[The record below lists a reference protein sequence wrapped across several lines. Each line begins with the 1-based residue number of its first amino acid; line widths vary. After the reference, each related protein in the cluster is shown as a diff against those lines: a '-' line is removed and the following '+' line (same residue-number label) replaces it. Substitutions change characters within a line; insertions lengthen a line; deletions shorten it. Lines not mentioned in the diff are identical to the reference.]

1 MKAFTAALC
10 CLVICVLC
18 FVPSCSSGSSSGIFA
33 EKLEV
38 IDAFI
43 SAEDY
48 GGAWRLLKK
57 NKKYV
62 RSPRDYLSLI
72 RRALLLDKND
82 FAEKYMRKGLS
93 VFPDSQELLAV
104 YAHFLLSLKRYEDA
118 AKYAPKL
125 EGGRYGSLY
134 AELRFR
140 TAGSEK
146 NPPDF
151 LSPSYIQAY
160 IDSALTTGNGAYI
173 RNAAVIYALQGDMQ
187 AAFRLHPKTMSVY
200 DYPEF
205 WARVSF
211 DSGNFVQ
218 CAEDVGFAKPSP
230 ELSSLASD
238 ALLHAGDE
246 RGAVLVWI
254 DSTERFPSSNPASWY
269 NASRAALKSGS
280 MGYAYLFL
288 SSLVRRFPDYVPGL
302 AAYGRFSVYTPP
314 QTKEHIFS
322 NVLRE
327 KGIKTLSM
335 ELDDELPRV
344 APEEALARMNES
356 LARTDDASLALEKL
370 KLQWCVRESAPGQGL
385 SAGSASDARKKAA
398 DIWALLERRGN
409 AGAVMDPSAGL
420 NASASAGYDP
430 LTVRFALWNLCRY
443 DMVGEAAEL
452 FDLWCVSRYAAETAG
467 SVTASEGKNEQ
478 VVPKERIVPF
488 KEEWEYD
495 IGSYIAFKQ
504 GWYARAED
512 ILTAAMNNKNI
523 KPGESARLN
532 LALLYNG
539 SSRRVQALALYRK
552 ILEDDRIDKKLQA
565 EIYYKI
571 AVIQREQKEN
581 RSAVLSLNQ
590 ALSLDPAHSRSR
602 FMLKQLDSAAD

>member
-43 SAEDY
+43 GAGDY

-93 VFPDSQELLAV
+93 VFPDNQELLAV
-104 YAHFLLSLKRYEDA
+104 YAHFLLSLKRYEEA

-205 WARVSF
+205 WARISF

-246 RGAVLVWI
+246 RGAVLAWI

-370 KLQWCVRESAPGQGL
+370 KLQWRVRESSPGQGL
-385 SAGSASDARKKAA
+385 SDGSASNARKKAA
-398 DIWALLERRGN
+398 DIWALLERR
-409 AGAVMDPSAGL
+409 AG
-420 NASASAGYDP
+420 AGYDP
-430 LTVRFALWNLCRY
+430 LTVRFALWNFCRY
-443 DMVGEAAEL
+443 GMIDEAAEL
-452 FDLWCVSRYAAETAG
+452 FDLWCASRYAPETDG
-467 SVTASEGKNEQ
+467 SVPASEGKNKQ
-478 VVPKERIVPF
+478 TVPKERIVPF

-504 GWYARAED
+504 GRYARAED

-571 AVIQREQKEN
+571 AVIQREQNEN

-590 ALSLDPAHSRSR
+590 ALALDPAHSRSR

>member
-43 SAEDY
+43 GAEDY

-104 YAHFLLSLKRYEDA
+104 YAHFLLSLKRYEEA

-205 WARVSF
+205 WARISF

-218 CAEDVGFAKPSP
+218 CAEDVSFAKPSA

-246 RGAVLVWI
+246 RGAVLAWI

-370 KLQWCVRESAPGQGL
+370 KLQWRVRESTPGQGL
-385 SAGSASDARKKAA
+385 SAASVSDARKKAA
-398 DIWALLERRGN
+398 DIWALLERR
-409 AGAVMDPSAGL
+409 AG
-420 NASASAGYDP
+420 AGYDP
-430 LTVRFALWNLCRY
+430 LTVRFALWNFCRY
-443 DMVGEAAEL
+443 GMIDEAAEL
-452 FDLWCVSRYAAETAG
+452 FDLWCASRYAPETDG
-467 SVTASEGKNEQ
+467 SVPATEGKNKQ

-504 GWYARAED
+504 GRYARAED

-523 KPGESARLN
+523 KPGESVRLN

-590 ALSLDPAHSRSR
+590 ALALDPAHSRSR

>member
-43 SAEDY
+43 GAEDY

-93 VFPDSQELLAV
+93 VFPDNQELLAV
-104 YAHFLLSLKRYEDA
+104 YAHFLLSLKRYEEA

-246 RGAVLVWI
+246 RGAVLAWI

-370 KLQWCVRESAPGQGL
+370 KLQWRVRESMPGREPT
-385 SAGSASDARKKAA
+385 AGSASDARKKAA

-409 AGAVMDPSAGL
+409 AGA
-420 NASASAGYDP
+420 SAGYDP
-430 LTVRFALWNLCRY
+430 LTVRFALWNFCRY
-443 DMVGEAAEL
+443 GMIDEAAEL
-452 FDLWCVSRYAAETAG
+452 FDLWCASRYAPETDG
-467 SVTASEGKNEQ
+467 SAPASEGKKKQ
-478 VVPKERIVPF
+478 VVPKERITPF

-504 GWYARAED
+504 GRYARAEE

-590 ALSLDPAHSRSR
+590 ALALDPAHSRSR

>member
-43 SAEDY
+43 GAEDY

-104 YAHFLLSLKRYEDA
+104 YAHFLLSLKRYEEA

-146 NPPDF
+146 NPSDF

-246 RGAVLVWI
+246 RGAVLAWI

-280 MGYAYLFL
+280 MGYAYFFL

-370 KLQWCVRESAPGQGL
+370 KLQWRVQAQAQEKAHTQ
-385 SAGSASDARKKAA
+385 AGPADSSASARKKAA
-398 DIWALLERRGN
+398 DIWALLERRVG
-409 AGAVMDPSAGL
+409 
-420 NASASAGYDP
+420 AGYDP

-443 DMVGEAAEL
+443 DMVREAAEL
-452 FDLWCVSRYAAETAG
+452 FDVWCASRYASETA
-467 SVTASEGKNEQ
+467 VPAPASEGKNKQ

-504 GWYARAED
+504 GRYARAED

-552 ILEDDRIDKKLQA
+552 ILEDERIDKKLQA

-590 ALSLDPAHSRSR
+590 ALALDPAHSRSR
-602 FMLKQLDSAAD
+602 FMLKQLDAAD

>member
-18 FVPSCSSGSSSGIFA
+18 SVPSCSSGSSSGIFA

-218 CAEDVGFAKPSP
+218 CAEDVSFAKPSA

-370 KLQWCVRESAPGQGL
+370 KLQWRVRESAPGQGL

-398 DIWALLERRGN
+398 DIWALLERR
-409 AGAVMDPSAGL
+409 AG
-420 NASASAGYDP
+420 AGYDP
-430 LTVRFALWNLCRY
+430 LTVRFALWTLCRY

-452 FDLWCVSRYAAETAG
+452 FDLWCASRYAPETAG

-478 VVPKERIVPF
+478 AVPKERIVPF

-504 GWYARAED
+504 GRYARAED

-552 ILEDDRIDKKLQA
+552 ILEDERIDKKLQA

>member
-43 SAEDY
+43 GAEDY

-93 VFPDSQELLAV
+93 VFPDNQELLAV
-104 YAHFLLSLKRYEDA
+104 YAHFLLSLKRYEEA

-146 NPPDF
+146 NPSDF

-205 WARVSF
+205 WARISF

-246 RGAVLVWI
+246 RGAVLAWI

-370 KLQWCVRESAPGQGL
+370 KLQWRVQAQAQEKAHTQ
-385 SAGSASDARKKAA
+385 AGPADSSASARKKAA
-398 DIWALLERRGN
+398 DIWALLERR
-409 AGAVMDPSAGL
+409 AG
-420 NASASAGYDP
+420 AGYDP
-430 LTVRFALWNLCRY
+430 LTVRFALWNFCRY
-443 DMVGEAAEL
+443 GMIDEASEL
-452 FDLWCVSRYAAETAG
+452 FDLWCASRYAPETDGTVPPPVPA
-467 SVTASEGKNEQ
+467 TEGKNKQ

-504 GWYARAED
+504 GRYARAEE

-523 KPGESARLN
+523 KPGESVRLN

-539 SSRRVQALALYRK
+539 SSRRVQALALYRN

-590 ALSLDPAHSRSR
+590 ALALDPAHSRSR

>member
-1 MKAFTAALC
+1 
-10 CLVICVLC
+10 
-18 FVPSCSSGSSSGIFA
+18 
-33 EKLEV
+33 
-38 IDAFI
+38 
-43 SAEDY
+43 
-48 GGAWRLLKK
+48 
-57 NKKYV
+57 
-62 RSPRDYLSLI
+62 
-72 RRALLLDKND
+72 
-82 FAEKYMRKGLS
+82 
-93 VFPDSQELLAV
+93 
-104 YAHFLLSLKRYEDA
+104 
-118 AKYAPKL
+118 
-125 EGGRYGSLY
+125 
-134 AELRFR
+134 
-140 TAGSEK
+140 
-146 NPPDF
+146 
-151 LSPSYIQAY
+151 
-160 IDSALTTGNGAYI
+160 
-173 RNAAVIYALQGDMQ
+173 MQ

-205 WARVSF
+205 WARISF

-246 RGAVLVWI
+246 RGAVLAWI

-344 APEEALARMNES
+344 APEEALARMDES

-370 KLQWCVRESAPGQGL
+370 KLQWRVQAQAQEKAHTQ
-385 SAGSASDARKKAA
+385 AGPADSSASARKKAA
-398 DIWALLERRGN
+398 DIWALLERR
-409 AGAVMDPSAGL
+409 AG
-420 NASASAGYDP
+420 AGYDP

-443 DMVGEAAEL
+443 GMIDEAAEL
-452 FDLWCVSRYAAETAG
+452 FDLWCASRYAPETDGPVPA
-467 SVTASEGKNEQ
+467 TEGKNKQ

-504 GWYARAED
+504 GRYARAEE

-523 KPGESARLN
+523 KPGESVRLN

-539 SSRRVQALALYRK
+539 SSRRVQALALYRN

-590 ALSLDPAHSRSR
+590 ALALDPAHSRSR

>member
-1 MKAFTAALC
+1 M
-10 CLVICVLC
+10 
-18 FVPSCSSGSSSGIFA
+18 
-33 EKLEV
+33 
-38 IDAFI
+38 
-43 SAEDY
+43 
-48 GGAWRLLKK
+48 
-57 NKKYV
+57 
-62 RSPRDYLSLI
+62 
-72 RRALLLDKND
+72 
-82 FAEKYMRKGLS
+82 
-93 VFPDSQELLAV
+93 

-218 CAEDVGFAKPSP
+218 CAEDVSFAKPSP

-370 KLQWCVRESAPGQGL
+370 KLQWRVRESAPGQGL

-398 DIWALLERRGN
+398 DIWALLERR
-409 AGAVMDPSAGL
+409 AG
-420 NASASAGYDP
+420 AGYDP

-443 DMVGEAAEL
+443 DMVGEAGEL
-452 FDLWCVSRYAAETAG
+452 FDVWCASRYAAETAG

-478 VVPKERIVPF
+478 TVPKERIVPF

-495 IGSYIAFKQ
+495 IGSYIAFKH
-504 GWYARAED
+504 GRYARAED

-539 SSRRVQALALYRK
+539 SSRRVQALALYRN

-590 ALSLDPAHSRSR
+590 ALALDPAHSRSR

>member
-43 SAEDY
+43 GAEDY

-93 VFPDSQELLAV
+93 VFPDNQELLAV
-104 YAHFLLSLKRYEDA
+104 YAHFLLSLKRYEEA

-146 NPPDF
+146 NPSDF

-205 WARVSF
+205 WARISF

-246 RGAVLVWI
+246 RGAVLAWI

-370 KLQWCVRESAPGQGL
+370 KLQWRVRESTPGQGL
-385 SAGSASDARKKAA
+385 SDGSASNARKKAA
-398 DIWALLERRGN
+398 DIWALLERR
-409 AGAVMDPSAGL
+409 AG
-420 NASASAGYDP
+420 AGYDP
-430 LTVRFALWNLCRY
+430 LTVRFALWNFCRY
-443 DMVGEAAEL
+443 GMIDEAAEL
-452 FDLWCVSRYAAETAG
+452 FDLWCASRYAPETDG
-467 SVTASEGKNEQ
+467 SVPASEGKNKQ

-504 GWYARAED
+504 GRYARAED

-571 AVIQREQKEN
+571 AVIQREQNEN

-590 ALSLDPAHSRSR
+590 ALALDPAHSRSR

>member
-1 MKAFTAALC
+1 MKAFTAALW

-43 SAEDY
+43 GAEDY

-93 VFPDSQELLAV
+93 VFPDNQELLAV
-104 YAHFLLSLKRYEDA
+104 YAHFLLSLKRYEEA

-205 WARVSF
+205 WARISF

-246 RGAVLVWI
+246 RGAVLAWI

-370 KLQWCVRESAPGQGL
+370 KLQWRVRESTLGQGL
-385 SAGSASDARKKAA
+385 SAGSASNARKRAA
-398 DIWALLERRGN
+398 DIWALLERR
-409 AGAVMDPSAGL
+409 AG
-420 NASASAGYDP
+420 AGYDP
-430 LTVRFALWNLCRY
+430 LTVRFALWNFCRY
-443 DMVGEAAEL
+443 GMIDEAAEL
-452 FDLWCVSRYAAETAG
+452 FDLWCASRYAPETDG
-467 SVTASEGKNEQ
+467 SVPAPVPASEGKNKQ
-478 VVPKERIVPF
+478 TVPKERVVPF

-504 GWYARAED
+504 GRYARAEN

-571 AVIQREQKEN
+571 AVIQREQNEN

-590 ALSLDPAHSRSR
+590 ALALDPAHSRSR

>member
-43 SAEDY
+43 GAEDY

-93 VFPDSQELLAV
+93 VFPDNQELLAV
-104 YAHFLLSLKRYEDA
+104 YAHFLLSLKRYEEA

-246 RGAVLVWI
+246 RGAVLAWI

-370 KLQWCVRESAPGQGL
+370 KLQWRVQAQAQEKAHTQ
-385 SAGSASDARKKAA
+385 AGPADSSASARKKAA
-398 DIWALLERRGN
+398 DIWALLERR
-409 AGAVMDPSAGL
+409 AG
-420 NASASAGYDP
+420 AGYDP
-430 LTVRFALWNLCRY
+430 LTVRFALWNFCRY
-443 DMVGEAAEL
+443 GMIDEASEL
-452 FDLWCVSRYAAETAG
+452 FDLWCASRYAAETDG
-467 SVTASEGKNEQ
+467 SVPAPASEGKNKQ

-504 GWYARAED
+504 GRYARAEE

-523 KPGESARLN
+523 KPGESVRLN

-539 SSRRVQALALYRK
+539 SSRRVQALALYRN

-571 AVIQREQKEN
+571 AVIQREQNEN

-590 ALSLDPAHSRSR
+590 ALALDPAHSRSR

>member
-104 YAHFLLSLKRYEDA
+104 YAHFLLSLKRYEEA

-218 CAEDVGFAKPSP
+218 CAEDVSFAKPSP

-370 KLQWCVRESAPGQGL
+370 KLQWRVRESAPGQGL

-398 DIWALLERRGN
+398 DIWALL
-409 AGAVMDPSAGL
+409 
-420 NASASAGYDP
+420 
-430 LTVRFALWNLCRY
+430 TVRFALWNLCRY
-443 DMVGEAAEL
+443 DMVGEAGEL
-452 FDLWCVSRYAAETAG
+452 FDVWYASRYAAETAG
-467 SVTASEGKNEQ
+467 PVTASEGKNEQ
-478 VVPKERIVPF
+478 AVPKERIVPF

-504 GWYARAED
+504 GRYARAED

-590 ALSLDPAHSRSR
+590 ALALDPAHSRSR

>member
-43 SAEDY
+43 GAEDY

-93 VFPDSQELLAV
+93 VFPDNQELLAV
-104 YAHFLLSLKRYEDA
+104 YAHFLLSLKRYEEA

-146 NPPDF
+146 TPPDF

-205 WARVSF
+205 WARISF

-246 RGAVLVWI
+246 RGAVLAWI

-344 APEEALARMNES
+344 APEEALARMDES

-370 KLQWCVRESAPGQGL
+370 KLQWRVQAQAQEKAHTQ
-385 SAGSASDARKKAA
+385 AGPADSSASARKKAA
-398 DIWALLERRGN
+398 DIWALLERR
-409 AGAVMDPSAGL
+409 AG
-420 NASASAGYDP
+420 AGYDP

-452 FDLWCVSRYAAETAG
+452 FDLWCASRYAPETDG
-467 SVTASEGKNEQ
+467 SVPASEGKNKQ
-478 VVPKERIVPF
+478 TVPKERIVPF

-504 GWYARAED
+504 GRYARAED

-523 KPGESARLN
+523 KPSESARLN

-552 ILEDDRIDKKLQA
+552 ILENDRIDKKLQA

-590 ALSLDPAHSRSR
+590 ALALDPAHSRSR

>member
-43 SAEDY
+43 GAEDY

-93 VFPDSQELLAV
+93 VFPDNRELLAV
-104 YAHFLLSLKRYEDA
+104 YAHFLLSLKRYEEA

-370 KLQWCVRESAPGQGL
+370 KLQWRVQAQAQEKAHTQ
-385 SAGSASDARKKAA
+385 AGPADPSASARKKAA
-398 DIWALLERRGN
+398 DIWALLERR
-409 AGAVMDPSAGL
+409 AG
-420 NASASAGYDP
+420 AGYDP

-443 DMVGEAAEL
+443 DMIDEAAEL
-452 FDLWCVSRYAAETAG
+452 FGLWRASRYAPETDG
-467 SVTASEGKNEQ
+467 SVPAPASEGKKEQ
-478 VVPKERIVPF
+478 VVPEERIAPF

-504 GWYARAED
+504 GRYARAEE

-523 KPGESARLN
+523 KPSESVRLN

-571 AVIQREQKEN
+571 AVIQREQNEN

-590 ALSLDPAHSRSR
+590 ALALDPAHSRSR

>member
-43 SAEDY
+43 GAEDY

-93 VFPDSQELLAV
+93 VFPDNQELLAV
-104 YAHFLLSLKRYEDA
+104 YAHFLLSLKRYEEA

-146 NPPDF
+146 NPSDF

-246 RGAVLVWI
+246 RGAVLAWI

-302 AAYGRFSVYTPP
+302 AAYGRFSVYTPL

-344 APEEALARMNES
+344 APEEALARMSES

-370 KLQWCVRESAPGQGL
+370 KLQWRVQAQAQEKAHTQ
-385 SAGSASDARKKAA
+385 AGPADSSASARKKAA
-398 DIWALLERRGN
+398 DIWALLERR
-409 AGAVMDPSAGL
+409 AG
-420 NASASAGYDP
+420 AGYDP
-430 LTVRFALWNLCRY
+430 LTVRFALWNFCRY
-443 DMVGEAAEL
+443 GMIDEAAEL
-452 FDLWCVSRYAAETAG
+452 FDLWCASRYAPETDG
-467 SVTASEGKNEQ
+467 SVPAPVPASEGKNKQ
-478 VVPKERIVPF
+478 TVPKERVVPF

-504 GWYARAED
+504 GRYARAEE

-571 AVIQREQKEN
+571 AVIQREQNEN

-590 ALSLDPAHSRSR
+590 ALALDPAHSRSR

>member
-43 SAEDY
+43 GAEDY

-104 YAHFLLSLKRYEDA
+104 YAHFLLSLKRYEEA

-146 NPPDF
+146 NPSDF

-246 RGAVLVWI
+246 RGAVLAWI

-370 KLQWCVRESAPGQGL
+370 KLQWRVQAQAQEKAHTQ
-385 SAGSASDARKKAA
+385 AGPADPSASARKKAA
-398 DIWALLERRGN
+398 DIWALLERR
-409 AGAVMDPSAGL
+409 AG
-420 NASASAGYDP
+420 AGYDP

-443 DMVGEAAEL
+443 DMVDEAAEL
-452 FDLWCVSRYAAETAG
+452 FDLWCASRYAPETDG
-467 SVTASEGKNEQ
+467 SVPSPASEGKKEQ

-504 GWYARAED
+504 GRYARAEE

-523 KPGESARLN
+523 KPSESARLN

-571 AVIQREQKEN
+571 AVIQREQNEN

-590 ALSLDPAHSRSR
+590 ALALDPAHSRSR
-602 FMLKQLDSAAD
+602 FMLKQLDSAGD

>member
-1 MKAFTAALC
+1 
-10 CLVICVLC
+10 
-18 FVPSCSSGSSSGIFA
+18 
-33 EKLEV
+33 
-38 IDAFI
+38 
-43 SAEDY
+43 
-48 GGAWRLLKK
+48 
-57 NKKYV
+57 
-62 RSPRDYLSLI
+62 
-72 RRALLLDKND
+72 
-82 FAEKYMRKGLS
+82 
-93 VFPDSQELLAV
+93 
-104 YAHFLLSLKRYEDA
+104 
-118 AKYAPKL
+118 
-125 EGGRYGSLY
+125 
-134 AELRFR
+134 
-140 TAGSEK
+140 
-146 NPPDF
+146 
-151 LSPSYIQAY
+151 
-160 IDSALTTGNGAYI
+160 
-173 RNAAVIYALQGDMQ
+173 MQ

-218 CAEDVGFAKPSP
+218 CAEDVSFAKPSP

-370 KLQWCVRESAPGQGL
+370 KLQWRVRESAPGQGL

-398 DIWALLERRGN
+398 DIWALLERR
-409 AGAVMDPSAGL
+409 AG
-420 NASASAGYDP
+420 AGYDP

-443 DMVGEAAEL
+443 DMVGEAGEL
-452 FDLWCVSRYAAETAG
+452 FDVWCASRYAPETDG
-467 SVTASEGKNEQ
+467 SVPASEGKNEQ

-504 GWYARAED
+504 GRYARAED

-539 SSRRVQALALYRK
+539 SSRRVQALALYRN

-590 ALSLDPAHSRSR
+590 ALALDPAHSRSR

>member
-43 SAEDY
+43 GAEDY

-93 VFPDSQELLAV
+93 VFPDTQELLAV
-104 YAHFLLSLKRYEDA
+104 YAHFLLSLKRYEEA

-146 NPPDF
+146 NPSDF

-173 RNAAVIYALQGDMQ
+173 RNAAVIYPLQGDMQ

-205 WARVSF
+205 WARISF

-238 ALLHAGDE
+238 ALLHVGDE
-246 RGAVLVWI
+246 RGAVLAWI

-370 KLQWCVRESAPGQGL
+370 KLQWRVQAQAQEKAHTQ
-385 SAGSASDARKKAA
+385 AGPADSSASARKKAA
-398 DIWALLERRGN
+398 DIWALLERR
-409 AGAVMDPSAGL
+409 AG
-420 NASASAGYDP
+420 AGYDP
-430 LTVRFALWNLCRY
+430 LTVRFALWNLRRY

-452 FDLWCVSRYAAETAG
+452 FDLWCASRYAPETDG
-467 SVTASEGKNEQ
+467 SVPAPASEGKNKQ
-478 VVPKERIVPF
+478 VAPKERIVPF

-504 GWYARAED
+504 GRYARAEE
-512 ILTAAMNNKNI
+512 ILTAAMNNNNI
-523 KPGESARLN
+523 KPGESVRLN

-539 SSRRVQALALYRK
+539 SSRRVQALALYRN

-590 ALSLDPAHSRSR
+590 ALALDPAHSRSR
-602 FMLKQLDSAAD
+602 FTLKQLDSAAD